1 MSKLD
6 DFRKFMLNQ
15 ELFEREVDEIIR
27 DYNIERNIDN
37 DTFDFDNYKIAQIQD
52 VADFGQNYIENIT
65 MDAYIRQFIDYA
77 EFGEYL
83 ANCDEESYCYCSS
96 SQRVIIWDFV

>member
-6 DFRKFMLNQ
+6 DFRKFMLDQ

-27 DYNIERNIDN
+27 DYNIEKNIDN

-65 MDAYIRQFIDYA
+65 MDLI
-77 EFGEYL
+77 
-83 ANCDEESYCYCSS
+83 
-96 SQRVIIWDFV
+96 